1 MKLYNNHHS
10 LIVLLLL
17 LVLSSCHATYKVST
31 QAISL
36 KGTDSI
42 TIKEESLP
50 IKGLRILLV
59 NRIENNEKSF
69 STPSTDTMQIG
80 KLTRNDGIYIEK
92 VTGEERNRF
101 YSQVASAKAMNSL
114 RQQAL
119 LFEADNSKISSERAL
134 DSVCTAKQIDL
145 VIINEGIAFSINQ
158 ESTKQSFMSNRYSN
172 EIITSDQALGVTSGL
187 PFMSGTYT
195 YSSTVYYL
203 AHWSLYWK
211 DNSEESGFR
220 KQTILQKGGFWNP
233 KDKEPQADIL
243 SCALKAGEDF
253 ARLFK

>member
-36 KGTDSI
+36 KETDSI

-50 IKGLRILLV
+50 IKGLHILLV
-59 NRIENNEKSF
+59 SQINSNSLIEPTIMISEGSSELNRGG
-69 STPSTDTMQIG
+69 T
-80 KLTRNDGIYIEK
+80 
-92 VTGEERNRF
+92 NRKITKGYAKNQF
-101 YSQVASAKAMNSL
+101 YNQVASTKVANMLTRHSDVTQIDCINKIQIDSL
-114 RQQAL
+114 CRKGQFDLIVINNGIDFSVNQ
-119 LFEADNSKISSERAL
+119 EAVSEIGTPTTDNSNQLINT
-134 DSVCTAKQIDL
+134 SVSTID
-145 VIINEGIAFSINQ
+145 I
-158 ESTKQSFMSNRYSN
+158 SFMGGS
-172 EIITSDQALGVTSGL
+172 
-187 PFMSGTYT
+187 

-220 KQTILQKGGFWNP
+220 KQTILQQGGFWNP
-233 KDKEPQADIL
+233 KNMEPQSDIL